1 MSPQELTAAVDP
13 LRVQALADRERRW
26 LEHATQASH
35 SAYQRAS
42 TVLAGGAPSSF
53 QMHEPWPIYLT
64 HGSGPTV
71 WDADGSRRVDF
82 HCGFGAMVQG
92 HAHPAISRAVEERVE
107 RGTHLA
113 APTED
118 AVVVA
123 RELAR
128 RFGLQKWRFANSG
141 TEATLDAIRIARGV
155 TGRYVVVLIFDEV
168 KTGLS
173 IAAGGAVE
181 RFGVRPD
188 IVTLAKALGG
198 GLPSGAIGSTDEI
211 MGALERRSVFQAGTF
226 NGNALTMAA
235 A

>member
-1 MSPQELTAAVDP
+1 MSPQTLATVIDP
-13 LRVQALADRERRW
+13 SRVRALADRERRS
-26 LEHATQASH
+26 LEQVTQASH
-35 SAYQRAS
+35 DAYERAS
-42 TVLAGGAPSSF
+42 TVLAGGVPSSF
-53 QMHEPWPIYLT
+53 QMREPWPIYLT

-123 RELAR
+123 RELAC

-141 TEATLDAIRIARGV
+141 TEATLDAIRIARVV
-155 TGRYVVVLIFDEV
+155 TGRDVVVKMIGAYHGHHD
-168 KTGLS
+168 
-173 IAAGGAVE
+173 AA
-181 RFGVRPD
+181 
-188 IVTLAKALGG
+188 
-198 GLPSGAIGSTDEI
+198 
-211 MGALERRSVFQAGTF
+211 M
-226 NGNALTMAA
+226 
-235 A
+235 